1 MIGFC
6 IGINGPVPWKFV
18 YINFDGPTVSGS
30 FACRASYNMDDAS
43 GGTMLDAS
51 ENPVGVRKGPYLLR
65 PRTKRRKTSAPEP
78 DTEPLHEAD
87 SEVTETGGRIRVV
100 IVPVNMGAGAR
111 GRSRSQNAMEEDS
124 DDADESEDE
133 APRRPPPQP
142 TQRRPIILESN
153 EEKKYFSKLPKPIRS
168 FMADSM
174 RSVLEI
180 TPDTPLKFHIL
191 GSNMSPYFKKMA
203 LQKLATLRNMGPHSS
218 EYGKLKTWVDGLMA
232 IPFGKVAPMPVL
244 LEKDGVEACSGFLSR
259 SKSALDEAVYG
270 MTEAKIQ
277 ILQLMAQWIANPS
290 SQGQVLAIQ
299 SAPGQGKTSF
309 AKHGIAKVLGRPFA
323 FIPLGGATDAA
334 YLKGHGYTYEGATWG
349 KIVDVLMK
357 AGCMNPVIFFDEV
370 DKISETA
377 NGQEIVNTLMHL
389 TDKSQNS
396 HINDKYF
403 GEVDLDLSQALF
415 VFSMNDE
422 SKVHPVLRD
431 RMSIVR
437 MPGYTEADKKI
448 IATEYVAPRMYDQYR
463 FAPSEVVL
471 PPDVVSWIIREY
483 SSTEKGV
490 RNLIRAIECLFARL
504 NILRMTPANAD
515 FSKMTFHVP
524 DLRFP
529 VCITQEVAK
538 KVIGPPG
545 LPADA
550 YVMSDSAR
558 MMYL

>member
-1 MIGFC
+1 MEDTSG
-6 IGINGPVPWKFV
+6 GSAEPAE
-18 YINFDGPTVSGS
+18 TVL
-30 FACRASYNMDDAS
+30 DAS
-43 GGTMLDAS
+43 G
-51 ENPVGVRKGPYLLR
+51 NPVGLRKGPYMLR
-65 PRTKRRKTSAPEP
+65 PRVKRRKTSAPDP
-78 DTEPLHEAD
+78 DTEPLHEAE
-87 SEVTETGGRIRVV
+87 EVTDTGRIRVV
-100 IVPVNMGAGAR
+100 IVPVNMNGGAR
-111 GRSRSQNAMEEDS
+111 GRSRSENAMEEDGDS
-124 DDADESEDE
+124 DDEDE
-133 APRRPPPQP
+133 EARKPPPQP
-142 TQRRPIILESN
+142 TQRRPIILEN
-153 EEKKYFSKLPKPIRS
+153 NDEKKYFSKLPKHMRA

-203 LQKLATLRNMGPHSS
+203 LQKLATLRSMGPHSS
-218 EYGKLKTWVDGLMA
+218 EYGKLKTWVDGLMS

-244 LEKDGVEACSGFLSR
+244 LDKDGVEACSAFLSH
-259 SKSALDEAVYG
+259 SKAALDEAVYG
-270 MTEAKIQ
+270 MNEAKVQ

-309 AKHGIAKVLGRPFA
+309 AKHGIAKVLNRPFA

-370 DKISETA
+370 DKVSETP

-422 SKVHPVLRD
+422 SKVHPVLKD

-437 MPGYTEADKKI
+437 LPGYTDAEKKI
-448 IATEYVAPRMYDQYR
+448 IATQYVAPRMYEQYR
-463 FAPSEVVL
+463 FDVSEVTIPEPVM
-471 PPDVVSWIIREY
+471 SWIIAEY
-483 SSTEKGV
+483 SSNEKGV
-490 RNLIRAIECLFARL
+490 RNMIRAIECLFARL
-504 NILRMTPANAD
+504 NILRMTPSNAD

-524 DLRFP
+524 DLAFP
-529 VCITQEVAK
+529 VRISQDVAK
-538 KVIGPPG
+538 KIIGAPG
-545 LPADA
+545 QPADA

-558 MMYL
+558 MMYT